1 MLPKIHSEPDDV
13 DAALAAMGITR
24 DPLMNAVMAGLLAR
38 DSCTENDPPF
48 FPGIF
53 QWGRTVRAL
62 REEAAM
68 LGWTRSDEGNFCTA
82 VEPEGKFAI
91 AVASGCE
98 NTGRKPPA
106 TPTTK
111 RRKGPSTAEAVN
123 ANAQLYLFA
132 DLAPAVRSDSPDRV
146 TWILLFYRDKEEIRA
161 ELSLPD
167 SIGDDGH
174 INGWRERILLG
185 AQSLDKDILPV
196 APDFGPDPVIDVR
209 RRA

>member
-1 MLPKIHSEPDDV
+1 MLPRIHSEPDDV
-13 DAALAAMGITR
+13 DAALAALGITR

-38 DSCTENDPPF
+38 DSCTENDPRF

-62 REEAAM
+62 REETAI

-98 NTGRKPPA
+98 NTGCKPPA

-132 DLAPAVRSDSPDRV
+132 ELAPAAQSDSPDRV
-146 TWILLFYRDKEEIRA
+146 TWILLFYRDREEIRA

-174 INGWRERILLG
+174 INGWRERILLA